1 MQATTALPSK
11 NNLLHHFLWLRA
23 ALAAAGAEAIL
34 DVDSFDVLVRR
45 GPRQW
50 ALYPKFLAGAPGA
63 QRYAAAPAPD
73 VVTFAGWLPYRHKHW
88 PLAADKLAFKRY
100 ARETLLPVP
109 EYATDPD
116 ADLRDV
122 IVKRANASFGAAIA
136 GPFRSAAE
144 HRLDPAHGEFFERFI
159 EGKILKIWYW
169 EGRPLCLEMDAMPS
183 VRGDGG
189 SSIGELIL
197 RRASLHQA
205 LRPEQ
210 RRALLDGCA
219 ALLRYHGT
227 GIDDVLP
234 RDRRQTVEF
243 RYGSTLL
250 HPRARTLVDLRGGP
264 AGEGAAQGTGPAALA
279 APLLELL
286 GTAGLRLREAIP
298 AGTRRHTLFTVDAV
312 LDANGRAWLLEMNS
326 NPAVHPLAYPAIAA
340 SVLDDPDPAS

>member
-23 ALAAAGAEAIL
+23 ALGAAGAEAIL
-34 DVDSFDVLVRR
+34 DFDSFDVLVRR

-50 ALYPKFLAGAPGA
+50 ALYPKFLTGAAGA
-63 QRYAAAPAPD
+63 QRYSAAPAPD
-73 VVTFAGWLPYRHKHW
+73 AAAFAGWLPYRHKHW

-116 ADLRDV
+116 AALRDV

-136 GPFRSAAE
+136 GPFRASAE
-144 HRLDPAHGEFFERFI
+144 RRLDPAHGEFYERYI

-189 SSIGELIL
+189 ASIGELIL

-205 LRPEQ
+205 LGAEQ

-219 ALLRYHGT
+219 ALLRYHGAT
-227 GIDDVLP
+227 VDDVP
-234 RDRRQTVEF
+234 ARGRRQTVEF

-250 HPRARTLVDLRGGP
+250 HPRARTLVDLRGGGAEP
-264 AGEGAAQGTGPAALA
+264 GAQAGGTAALA

-286 GTAGLRLREAIP
+286 RTAGVRLREAIP
-298 AGTRRHTLFTVDAV
+298 AGIRRHTLFTVDAV
-312 LDANGRAWLLEMNS
+312 LDADERAWLLEMNS

-340 SVLDDPDPAS
+340 SVLDDPES